1 MQRRWNAYGQ
11 LGHDGLEL
19 RWVQEA
25 RVAQEFELGADGV
38 EGAVGGCGFDAHGFI
53 GELRGTGWGIRVG
66 CGEDLQRRYVIDR
79 VWLYCRRRRCCCRCT
94 R

>member
-1 MQRRWNAYGQ
+1 MRSRGVQRRLNAYGQ

-53 GELRGTGWGIRVG
+53 GELRGTGAGVRVG

-79 VWLYCRRRRCCCRCT
+79 V
-94 R
+94 